1 MLVSIIIPT
10 INRTEKLKK
19 LLNNIKDQNNNKI
32 EVIIIDQSDKKNTSE
47 FIKDKLINYIWV
59 PGIRNLS
66 DARNY
71 GIEYAKGDYI
81 GFLDDDL
88 TLSDHFINRLFQT
101 IKEKSFFVV
110 TGIENEAYNNSYYIF
125 LFKKIFYRGIFYDR
139 RILYKGFKYPEY
151 INTNKIFGGCTFYK
165 KNIFDKIRYRK
176 NSPLFINED
185 TDFSL
190 ILKKRYNKDFFI
202 DTRLIFY
209 HDSETKPFY
218 TTDIKIEN
226 LFNKLNQNIISSKIL
241 YKYHGK
247 KFIDI
252 LALFWLNVGYF
263 ALMIYLIFKYR
274 NLKYLN
280 ISLRSFFRFKL

>member
-101 IKEKSFFVV
+101 IKKRVFLLSLVLKMKPTITHIIFF
-110 TGIENEAYNNSYYIF
+110 Y
-125 LFKKIFYRGIFYDR
+125 
-139 RILYKGFKYPEY
+139 
-151 INTNKIFGGCTFYK
+151 
-165 KNIFDKIRYRK
+165 
-176 NSPLFINED
+176 
-185 TDFSL
+185 
-190 ILKKRYNKDFFI
+190 LKKFF
-202 DTRLIFY
+202 TEEF
-209 HDSETKPFY
+209 SM
-218 TTDIKIEN
+218 IEESY
-226 LFNKLNQNIISSKIL
+226 IR
-241 YKYHGK
+241 
-247 KFIDI
+247 D
-252 LALFWLNVGYF
+252 
-263 ALMIYLIFKYR
+263 
-274 NLKYLN
+274 LN
-280 ISLRSFFRFKL
+280 IRIY